1 MQRAREVDAAS
12 PSRSPK
18 KSRKDSMAEV
28 GAALKA
34 IAQENA
40 QLKLR
45 LAKYEDNDFGLYSC
59 SQLSEDQPASQDEHG
74 PLGDPTS
81 LPPSQMIEMLEEFEA
96 HSSPSEHIS
105 IRVAAILPNGVI
117 ASTVTLERGET
128 LSAAA
133 SRSAAQE
140 SVAAAAAGPSCES
153 KWEVTAASDRICAED
168 HSITLKMKRIGT

>member
-1 MQRAREVDAAS
+1 MLRAREVDAAS

-34 IAQENA
+34 VAQENA

-45 LAKYEDNDFGLYSC
+45 LAKYEANDFGLYSC

-128 LSAAA
+128 LSTAA

-153 KWEVTAASDRICAED
+153 KWEVAAASDRIRADD
-168 HSITLKMKRIGT
+168 HSITLKMRRIGS

>member
-1 MQRAREVDAAS
+1 
-12 PSRSPK
+12 
-18 KSRKDSMAEV
+18 MAEI

-34 IAQENA
+34 VAQENA

-45 LAKYEDNDFGLYSC
+45 LAKYEDQDLGLYSC

-74 PLGDPTS
+74 PLGDPTN

-96 HSSPSEHIS
+96 HSSPMEPIS
-105 IRVAAILPNGVI
+105 IRVAAILSNGAV

-140 SVAAAAAGPSCES
+140 PVAAAAAGPLCDS
-153 KWEVTAASDRICAED
+153 KWRWRRRPSVGAGGLSPRDATDGDTFELAGPSAGEGPGR
-168 HSITLKMKRIGT
+168 LN

>member
-1 MQRAREVDAAS
+1 MRRARESETSS

-18 KSRKDSMAEV
+18 KSRKDSMAEI

-34 IAQENA
+34 VAQENA

-45 LAKYEDNDFGLYSC
+45 LAKYEDQDLGLYSC

-74 PLGDPTS
+74 PLGDPTN

-96 HSSPSEHIS
+96 HSSPMEPIS
-105 IRVAAILPNGVI
+105 IRVAAILSNGAV

-128 LSAAA
+128 LSSAA

-140 SVAAAAAGPSCES
+140 PVAAAAAGPLCDS
-153 KWEVTAASDRICAED
+153 KWEVAAASDHIGAED
-168 HSITLKMKRIGT
+168 HSITLRMRRIGT